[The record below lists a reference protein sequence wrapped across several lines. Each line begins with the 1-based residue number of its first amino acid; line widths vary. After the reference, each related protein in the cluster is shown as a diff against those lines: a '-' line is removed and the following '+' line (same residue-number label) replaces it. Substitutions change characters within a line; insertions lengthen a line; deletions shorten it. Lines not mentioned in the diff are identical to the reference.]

1 MRVACLLD
9 IDFEDSEFRGPHD
22 ALRKAGHEVTVIGL
36 RAGKELAG
44 KKGKERVTA
53 EKGIDQVSAGDFDA
67 LLIPGGY
74 SPDHLRADRRM
85 VDFTRAFFTNER
97 PVFAIC
103 HGPQLLMTARVVR
116 GRRMTAWLT
125 VQDDLSQVGADVVDE
140 EVVVDRRLVTSRQPD
155 DIPAFSREAVRMLET
170 ASAGRR

>member
-1 MRVACLLD
+1 
-9 IDFEDSEFRGPHD
+9 
-22 ALRKAGHEVTVIGL
+22 
-36 RAGKELAG
+36 
-44 KKGKERVTA
+44 
-53 EKGIDQVSAGDFDA
+53 
-67 LLIPGGY
+67 
-74 SPDHLRADRRM
+74 M

-125 VQDDLSQVGADVVDE
+125 VQDDLSQVGAEVVDE
-140 EVVVDRRLVTSRQPD
+140 EVVVDRRLVTSRKPD
-155 DIPAFSREAVRMLET
+155 DIPAFSREALRILET

>member
-9 IDFEDSEFRGPHD
+9 IDFEDSEFRGPDD

>member
-1 MRVACLLD
+1 MHVACVLAD
-9 IDFEDSEFRGPHD
+9 DFEDSEFRGPFD
-22 ALRKAGHEVTVIGL
+22 ALRNAGHDVTVVGLKAGTEL
-36 RAGKELAG
+36 RG

-53 EKGIDQVSAGDFDA
+53 DRGIDQVSAGDFDA

-74 SPDHLRADRRM
+74 SPDHVRADRRM
-85 VDFTRAFFTNER
+85 VDFARAFFTNER

-116 GRRMTAWLT
+116 GRRMTAWMT

-140 EVVVDRRLVTSRQPD
+140 EVVVDRRLVTSRKPD
-155 DIPAFSREAVRMLET
+155 DVPAFSRAAVRMLET
-170 ASAGRR
+170 ATTRTR

>member
-1 MRVACLLD
+1 MRVACVLD
-9 IDFEDSEFRGPHD
+9 ADFEDSEFRGPHD
-22 ALRKAGHEVTVIGL
+22 ALRKAGHEVTIIGL
-36 RAGKELAG
+36 KAGKELAG
-44 KKGKERVTA
+44 KKGKERVKA

-116 GRRMTAWLT
+116 GRRMTAWMT
-125 VQDDLSQVGADVVDE
+125 VQDDLNQVGADVVDE

-155 DIPAFSREAVRMLET
+155 DVPAFSREAVRMLET

>member
-1 MRVACLLD
+1 MRIACLLD
-9 IDFEDSEFRGPHD
+9 SDFEDSEFRGPYE
-22 ALRKAGHEVTVIGL
+22 ALRRAAHEVTVIGL
-36 RAGKELAG
+36 EAGRKLTGKQGKET
-44 KKGKERVTA
+44 VTA
-53 EKGIDQVSAGDFDA
+53 DRGIDQVSAGDFDA

-103 HGPQLLMTARVVR
+103 HGPQLLMTARVVG
-116 GRRMTAWLT
+116 GRRMTAWTT

-140 EVVVDRRLVTSRQPD
+140 EVVVDRRLVTSRKPD
-155 DIPAFSREAVRMLET
+155 DVPAFSREAVRMLET
-170 ASAGRR
+170 ASTRAR

>member
-1 MRVACLLD
+1 MRIACLLD

-22 ALRKAGHEVTVIGL
+22 ALQKAGHEVTVIGL
-36 RAGKELAG
+36 KAGKELAG
-44 KKGKERVTA
+44 KRGKERVTA

-116 GRRMTAWLT
+116 SRRMTAWLT

-140 EVVVDRRLVTSRQPD
+140 EVVVDRRLVTSRKPAD
-155 DIPAFSREAVRMLET
+155 VPAFSRAAVRMLET